1 MSKELEALKW
11 IRGYEWTNPKLK
23 EKLDI
28 IETALKRL
36 KTVEEENKLLKEN
49 NANLDDTYFDTWYA
63 CERLKESCDYALMF
77 VDNVYC
83 LVDTNKNK
91 FDVID
96 IYKIK
101 NHGIIDNGTQ
111 KKLKALEIIKEK
123 RVNVEEFIEMFE
135 DWKGITYEEW
145 IIYYEENGY
154 YIQGNE
160 DFDYNRLTKEEYD
173 LLKEVLL

>member
-63 CERLKESCDYALMF
+63 CERLKD
-77 VDNVYC
+77 
-83 LVDTNKNK
+83 
-91 FDVID
+91 
-96 IYKIK
+96 KI
-101 NHGIIDNGTQ
+101 
-111 KKLKALEIIKEK
+111 
-123 RVNVEEFIEMFE
+123 
-135 DWKGITYEEW
+135 
-145 IIYYEENGY
+145 
-154 YIQGNE
+154 
-160 DFDYNRLTKEEYD
+160 
-173 LLKEVLL
+173 LKEYSK

>member
-63 CERLKESCDYALMF
+63 CERLKENRDYALMF
-77 VDNVYC
+77 ANGIYC
-83 LVDTNKNK
+83 LVNTKDNK
-91 FDVID
+91 FDAID

-101 NHGIIDNGTQ
+101 NHEIIDNGAQ
-111 KKLKALEIIKEK
+111 KKLKALKIIKEK
-123 RVNVEEFIEMFE
+123 QVDVSCLLFDGLEIYNQNMHPSRI
-135 DWKGITYEEW
+135 IT
-145 IIYYEENGY
+145 
-154 YIQGNE
+154 Q
-160 DFDYNRLTKEEYD
+160 EEYD
-173 LLKEVLL
+173 LLKEELLCD